1 MFEVLKKKNYYRNVL
16 ENEKQSTILKE
27 KDFIKKYNGHS

>member
-16 ENEKQSTILKE
+16 ENEKLSTILKE
-27 KDFIKKYNGHS
+27 KDFIKKYNGYS